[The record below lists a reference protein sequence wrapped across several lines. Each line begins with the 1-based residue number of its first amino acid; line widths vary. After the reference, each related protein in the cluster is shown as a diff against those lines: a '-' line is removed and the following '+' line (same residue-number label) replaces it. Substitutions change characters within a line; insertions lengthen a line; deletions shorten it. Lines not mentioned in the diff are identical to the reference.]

1 MPVSSY
7 EIRIKGRIGEA
18 LRAAFA
24 DLKVTTRP
32 AETVVYGQV
41 ADQAALRGLL
51 DRIQEL
57 GLEIVEMRQL
67 PPDGPDAGA
76 VGGRRPVPPA

>member
-1 MPVSSY
+1 MPASSY

-24 DLKVTTRP
+24 DLKVTIRP
-32 AETVVYGQV
+32 VETVVYGQV
-41 ADQAALRGLL
+41 ADQAALHGLL

-57 GLEIVEMRQL
+57 GLEVVEVRQL
-67 PPDGPDAGA
+67 PGDEPDSGAG
-76 VGGRRPVPPA
+76 GGRRASLA